1 MKSTNILPDFFFFFT
16 VLRHCLLSKVLK
28 NLKPLNL
35 FFQLHN
41 NLFRLKC
48 DRRFRMSVRRKSSH
62 LVGPVHLAGPAH
74 LMWTALWFLNDFIDL
89 AYLTNDSRSESLYI
103 YSFTSTLCT
112 LSLGIFQFFTSTLC
126 ALSVGI
132 FPGTEIRFICLTG
145 HFWC

>member
-1 MKSTNILPDFFFFFT
+1 MNQPTFCQIFFLHGFT
-16 VLRHCLLSKVLK
+16 SLLLSKVLK
-28 NLKPLNL
+28 NLKPFNL
-35 FFQLHN
+35 FFQLH

-48 DRRFRMSVRRKSSH
+48 DRRFCMSVRRKSSN
-62 LVGPVHLAGPAH
+62 LVGPFHLAGPAH

-89 AYLTNDSRSESLYI
+89 ACLTNDSRSESLYI

-112 LSLGIFQFFTSTLC
+112 LSLGIFQFLTSTLC